1 MSATTKQ
8 LNSVNKS
15 PHSMGYQLR
24 KTGGLVFNYAMLTL
38 IGLFFLFP
46 IVFMIV
52 LSLQPNDTQLIQD
65 SRTIYA
71 FIPRTISLQNYSDVF
86 GWGPF
91 GRFFVNST
99 LITLVTILL
108 GLAINSSLA
117 YSLARLRWRGR
128 NAFLAMIIALMI
140 IPFQTVSVPL
150 LLIVNRFGWLDTYH
164 VQIIPFLANPLF
176 IFLFYQFFIGLPKE
190 LEEAALVDG
199 ASKLRVFFQIVIPLS
214 TPIFATV
221 AILQFLFS
229 WGNFFWPLMVTRGPE
244 VRPLSVGMQVFFA
257 DPNIPWGDILAFAV
271 MYTLPPLIIYIAFQ
285 RWFVQSIASTGVK
298 G

>member
-1 MSATTKQ
+1 MTTVNNTQIVESQPSSTGYRIRKMATRIGNYVVLSA
-8 LNSVNKS
+8 
-15 PHSMGYQLR
+15 
-24 KTGGLVFNYAMLTL
+24 
-38 IGLFFLFP
+38 IGIFFLFP

-71 FIPRTISLQNYSDVF
+71 FFPRAVSIQNYLDVF
-86 GWGPF
+86 DWGPF
-91 GRFFVNST
+91 GRFFLNTS
-99 LITLVTILL
+99 LITIVTIAL
-108 GLAINSSLA
+108 GLLINSLLA
-117 YSLARLRWRGR
+117 YSLARLQWRGR
-128 NAFLAMIIALMI
+128 NYIMALIVALIIV
-140 IPFQTVSVPL
+140 PFQTVSVPL

-176 IFLFYQFFIGLPKE
+176 IFLFYQFFIGLPLE

-199 ASKLRVFFQIVIPLS
+199 ANRFRIYFQLIVPLS
-214 TPIFATV
+214 APIFATV
-221 AILQFLFS
+221 TILQFLFS
-229 WGNFFWPLMVTRGPE
+229 WGNYFWPLMVTRGPE

-271 MYTLPPLIIYIAFQ
+271 MYTLPPLVIYLLFQ
-285 RWFVQSIASTGVK
+285 RWFVQSIASQGIK